1 MKVKILNI
9 IDDKTFKGIATTSK
23 KHPRYGKYI
32 TSHKKYLVDSQGK
45 TVTVGDEVEIVGS
58 RPISKTKRWALKV
71 N

>member
-32 TSHKKYLVDSQGK
+32 TTHKKYLVDSQGQK
-45 TVTVGDEVEIVGS
+45 
-58 RPISKTKRWALKV
+58 SKCWR
-71 N
+71 